1 VLTALSALSAA
12 LALAVG
18 LPTPGASLVRRRLG
32 AAGERRGVGDH
43 PGQTD
48 LTGLG
53 WEATTAPRP
62 PPPERRRVRDHAV
75 PRLRSGVPPVWRAAA
90 SVAGL
95 LVDRARRQR
104 AEQVRAAEVT
114 DACLALVGELRAG
127 QPPPTALGSAAG
139 AFPSLLGPAAARARL
154 GGDVADAL
162 RSAASAPGAGAL
174 GAVAAAWEVCE
185 RSGAG
190 LADTL
195 ARVADSLRAEE
206 AVRREAA
213 GQLASVRA
221 TTRLL
226 AVLPLI
232 TLLALSGGGG
242 RPLAFLLGHAVGL
255 TCLVVGA
262 SLTSAGLLW
271 VERLVRSATRP
282 VWSTR

>member
-1 VLTALSALSAA
+1 
-12 LALAVG
+12 
-18 LPTPGASLVRRRLG
+18 
-32 AAGERRGVGDH
+32 
-43 PGQTD
+43 
-48 LTGLG
+48 
-53 WEATTAPRP
+53 
-62 PPPERRRVRDHAV
+62 
-75 PRLRSGVPPVWRAAA
+75 VPPGRRAAA
-90 SVAGL
+90 PVAGL
-95 LVDRARRQR
+95 LVDLVRRHR
-104 AEQVRAAEVT
+104 AERVRAIEVT

-127 QPPPTALGSAAG
+127 QPPPSALRSAAG
-139 AFPSLLGPAAARARL
+139 DFPSLLGPAAARARL
-154 GGDVADAL
+154 GGDVPDAL
-162 RSAASAPGAGAL
+162 RTAAGAPGAGAL
-174 GAVAAAWEVCE
+174 VAVAAAWEVCE

-226 AVLPLI
+226 AVLPMI

-242 RPLAFLLGHAVGL
+242 RPLAFLLGHPVGL
-255 TCLVVGA
+255 SCLVVGA

-271 VERLVRSATRP
+271 VERLARSATGP

>member
-1 VLTALSALSAA
+1 MLTALSALSAA
-12 LALAVG
+12 LALAVV

-43 PGQTD
+43 PGQAD
-48 LTGLG
+48 PAGLG
-53 WEATTAPRP
+53 WKATTARRPRR
-62 PPPERRRVRDHAV
+62 PERRRERDYAV
-75 PRLRSGVPPVWRAAA
+75 PRLRSGVPPVWRAAGP
-90 SVAGL
+90 VAGL
-95 LVDRARRQR
+95 LVHRTHRQK
-104 AEQVRAAEVT
+104 AERVRAAEVT
-114 DACLALVGELRAG
+114 DASLALVGELRAG
-127 QPPPTALGSAAG
+127 QPPPTALGSATG

-162 RSAASAPGAGAL
+162 RSAARAPGAGAL
-174 GAVAAAWEVCE
+174 VAVAAAWEVCE

-226 AVLPLI
+226 AVLPVI

-242 RPLAFLLGHAVGL
+242 RPLAFLLGHPVGL

-271 VERLVRSATRP
+271 VEHLLRSATRP

>member
-12 LALAVG
+12 LALAVA
-18 LPTPGASLVRRRLG
+18 LPTPGDLLVRRRLG

-43 PGQTD
+43 PGRAD
-48 LTGLG
+48 LVGLG
-53 WEATTAPRP
+53 H
-62 PPPERRRVRDHAV
+62 RV
-75 PRLRSGVPPVWRAAA
+75 GVPPVSWAAA

-95 LVDRARRQR
+95 LVDRARRRR
-104 AEQVRAAEVT
+104 AERLRAAEVT

-127 QPPPTALGSAAG
+127 QPPPAALGSAAG
-139 AFPSLLGPAAARARL
+139 AFPSLLGSAAAKARL
-154 GGDVADAL
+154 GGDVPDAL
-162 RSAASAPGAGAL
+162 RTAAGAPGAGAL
-174 GAVAAAWEVCE
+174 VAVAAAWEVCE

-190 LADTL
+190 LADAL

-226 AVLPLI
+226 AVLPVI
-232 TLLALSGGGG
+232 TLLALAGGGG
-242 RPLAFLLGHAVGL
+242 RPLAFLLGHPVGL

>member
-12 LALAVG
+12 LALAVA
-18 LPTPGASLVRRRLG
+18 LPTPRASLVRRRLG
-32 AAGERRGVGDH
+32 AAGERRGVGDD
-43 PGQTD
+43 PVQAD
-48 LTGLG
+48 CADLG
-53 WEATTAPRP
+53 WEATSAPKPRRP
-62 PPPERRRVRDHAV
+62 KRSGARDHAG
-75 PRLRSGVPPVWRAAA
+75 RRHRS
-90 SVAGL
+90 
-95 LVDRARRQR
+95 
-104 AEQVRAAEVT
+104 EQVRAAEVT
-114 DACLALVGELRAG
+114 EVCLALVGELRAG
-127 QPPPTALGSAAG
+127 QPPPSALGSAAG

-154 GGDVADAL
+154 GGDVPDAL
-162 RSAASAPGAGAL
+162 RTAAAAPGAGAL
-174 GAVAAAWEVCE
+174 VAVAAAWEVCE
-185 RSGAG
+185 RCGAG

-206 AVRREAA
+206 AVRREVA

-226 AVLPLI
+226 AVLPVI

-242 RPLAFLLGHAVGL
+242 RPLAFLLAHPVGL

-271 VERLVRSATRP
+271 VERLPATRP